1 MRLILLAALALSLSA
16 ADLPSNGAP
25 NAQPD
30 PAHGHKVRATGVI
43 RAVKSVMI
51 QAPRIEG
58 QGGQLTLAE
67 LIENGKM
74 VSPGDT
80 LASFD
85 PTTEIRLKYEAQAR
99 FDDLRH
105 QVEQKQ
111 AEHNNNVEKRASD
124 LKSAEADL
132 QKAQLEIR
140 KGPVLSEI
148 ERQKNQVRLEDA
160 QAHVES
166 LKKSSAFRD
175 QGDIAEIRILELQRD
190 RQKVAVE
197 RTSNNLN
204 KLDVKAAIKGM
215 VALENIWR
223 NGSMG
228 HAQEGDQMWPGQPL
242 MRLFDPSEME
252 VELSVGE
259 PDGATLI
266 KGAKAIVHLDAFP
279 ELSFTAHFDS
289 ASPVATA
296 ALGTS
301 LKTFN
306 ARFRLD
312 QTDPHLLPDLS
323 AALDIEAPG
332 K

>member
-1 MRLILLAALALSLSA
+1 MRLILLAALALPLAA
-16 ADLPSNGAP
+16 ADLSSNGA
-25 NAQPD
+25 PD

-67 LIENGKM
+67 LIDNGK
-74 VSPGDT
+74 VVAAGDA

-85 PTTEIRLKYEAQAR
+85 PTNEIRLKYEAQAR

-111 AEHNNNVEKRASD
+111 AEHNNNAEKRASD

-148 ERQKNQVRLEDA
+148 ERQKNQVKLEDA

-175 QGDIAEIRILELQRD
+175 QGDIAEIHILELQRD
-190 RQKVAVE
+190 RQKVNVE
-197 RTSNNLN
+197 RQTSNLN
-204 KLDVKAAIKGM
+204 KLDVKAPIKGM

-223 NGSMG
+223 NNSMG

-242 MRLFDPSEME
+242 LRLFDPSEME

-259 PDGATLI
+259 PDGGALV
-266 KGAKAIVHLDAFP
+266 KGAKATVHLDAFP
-279 ELSFTAHFDS
+279 DLTFTAHFDS
-289 ASPVATA
+289 ASPVATSP
-296 ALGTS
+296 LGTS
-301 LKTFN
+301 LKTFT

>member
-1 MRLILLAALALSLSA
+1 
-16 ADLPSNGAP
+16 
-25 NAQPD
+25 
-30 PAHGHKVRATGVI
+30 
-43 RAVKSVMI
+43 MI
-51 QAPRIEG
+51 QAPHIEG

-67 LIENGKM
+67 LIDNGK
-74 VSPGDT
+74 VVAAGEP

-85 PTTEIRLKYEAQAR
+85 STNELRLKYEAQAK

-105 QVEQKQ
+105 QVEQKY
-111 AEHNNNVEKRASD
+111 AEHNNNAEKRNSD

-148 ERQKNQVRLEDA
+148 ERQKNQVKLEDA

-175 QGDIAEIRILELQRD
+175 QQELAEIRIFELQRD

-197 RTSNNLN
+197 RQTNNLN
-204 KLDVKAAIKGM
+204 KLDVKAPIKGM

-242 MRLFDPSEME
+242 LRLFDPSEME
-252 VELSVGE
+252 VELTVGE
-259 PDGATLI
+259 PDGAALV
-266 KGAKAIVHLDAFP
+266 KGAKAILHLDAFP
-279 ELSFTAHFDS
+279 ELTFTAHFDS

-301 LKTFN
+301 LKTF
-306 ARFRLD
+306 AALFRLD
-312 QTDPHLLPDLS
+312 QTDPHILPDLS
-323 AALDIEAPG
+323 AALDIEAPS